1 MKPRFRDPATKK
13 LLDKI
18 DLFDEEL
25 DLELGTLD
33 GDTAL
38 KGLKCG
44 NHTLDTDLYELTM
57 VAGYLVSSKSKQK
70 ACFDLYYRQNPD
82 GGGFCVFAGLES
94 VIHYV
99 NSLKI
104 YPDDLDYLRSLGIFS
119 KEALTELSKGIKF
132 TGDIWA
138 VPEGT
143 VVFPNEPLI
152 RVVGP
157 IAEAQILETTL
168 LAMVG
173 HQTLIATKAARLKTA
188 TKGAPVI
195 DFGTRRAHG
204 VEAALYGARAA
215 YIGGCEG
222 TSNVRAGKLFGIPI
236 RGTHAHSWVESFDTE
251 IESFQSFS
259 RIFADNCVLLV
270 DTYDVVEGVH
280 NAIQVAEEMRAT
292 GKTLRGIRLDSG
304 DLAYYSKVARSM
316 LDEAGFPEVK
326 ILASSDLDEWLIESL
341 RDQGARIDIWCVGTK
356 LMTSYQTPA
365 LGVVYKLMAAGYGE
379 DPLLPKIK
387 ISQNPEKVTNPGVK
401 KILRFYN
408 ERGFMMGDLLTD
420 VDEPIPSGEPVI
432 AHHPMYDYMKKT
444 YRPPYEAR
452 EIMVP
457 IFLNGKQVY
466 DPPSL
471 PKVRQYAA
479 EEMESLESETKRFT
493 NPHLYKVSLSDG
505 LHHIKKKLLLW
516 HHENALNGGTSAEPH

>member
-1 MKPRFRDPATKK
+1 MKPRFRDPSTGRV
-13 LLDKI
+13 LDYI
-18 DLFDEEL
+18 ELFDEGREV
-25 DLELGTLD
+25 ELGTVD
-33 GDTAL
+33 GHTAL

-57 VAGYLVSSKSKQK
+57 VAGYLVSSKSKQR

-94 VIHYV
+94 VIQYV

-104 YPDDLDYLRSLGIFS
+104 YPDDLNYLKGIGIFS
-119 KEALTELSKGIKF
+119 TKALGELAEGIRF

-152 RVVGP
+152 RVIGP
-157 IAEAQILETTL
+157 IAEAQILESTL

-188 TKGAPVI
+188 TKGGPVI
-195 DFGTRRAHG
+195 EFGTRRAHG

-215 YIGGCEG
+215 YIGGCEA
-222 TSNVRAGKLFGIPI
+222 TSNVRAGKLFGIPV
-236 RGTHAHSWVESFDTE
+236 RGTHAHSWVESFNTE
-251 IESFQSFS
+251 IEAFQTFS
-259 RIFADNCVLLV
+259 RIFPENCVLLV
-270 DTYDVVEGVH
+270 DTYDVVEGVNH
-280 NAIQVAEEMRAT
+280 AIRVAEEMRAT
-292 GKTLRGIRLDSG
+292 GKTLIGIRIDSG
-304 DLAYYSKVARSM
+304 DLAYYSKVARNM

-356 LMTSYQTPA
+356 LITSYQTPA

-379 DPLLPKIK
+379 DELIPKIK

-401 KILRFYN
+401 KIVRFYN
-408 ERGFMMGDLLTD
+408 PRGFMMGDLLMD
-420 VDEPIPSGEPVI
+420 LDEPLPSGKPVI

-444 YRPPYEAR
+444 YRPPYEVR

-457 IFLNGKQVY
+457 IFKNGRQVY
-466 DPPSL
+466 EPPSL
-471 PKVRQYAA
+471 HDVRQHAA
-479 EEMESLESETKRFT
+479 EELASLENETKRFT
-493 NPHLYKVSLSDG
+493 NPHLYKVSLSDA
-505 LHHIKKKLLLW
+505 LYQIKKDLLLW
-516 HHENALNGGTSAEPH
+516 HHENASNGRR